1 MTNPLPKHHQLRLLD
16 DYGLDWKPLLLA
28 GCVGSGKT
36 AGAILLDEQ
45 RRRKRPRANPT
56 LVVCPASVKMNWMR
70 EIQLWCG
77 KPAIVIDGDKK
88 TREKQIQVIEELCKL
103 NTPDVL
109 TIQYV
114 VTNFDTVRLHWQWFQ
129 SHHWYQLI
137 VDEAHNI
144 KNPSTIRTHSVKA
157 INAYGKL
164 ALSGTPIANKP
175 NDLWSLLHFLEPG
188 SEYPHKKIE
197 YTDPKKKDHIPPGMR
212 MRNPSPTWGSY
223 LSFVGRYCS
232 KNEWGAVT
240 GGSNLEELNRRLS
253 PIMVRWKR
261 EEVLPDL
268 PPLTVEMV
276 PIELTPQQLQV
287 YMDLRA
293 GFFEWL
299 AQKENGDKEYITK
312 EARSI
317 LARLTYFRR
326 ITSMSPARFAASIAR
341 DRPEFAKGVKM
352 SDSRLS
358 AKAAWI
364 EEFIDYK
371 LDEEE
376 KVVILSNWADT
387 IEELAKLLAKHK
399 PSIIMGGVS
408 SAKRQE
414 AVDKFEKVF
423 LGTSAAWEGINLQSA
438 NTLIWTD
445 LPWNSTGII
454 QGNGRIHRLG
464 QDKPCDVFYLL
475 GQETID
481 ENIMRITQNKA
492 KDIAQAIDAGNS
504 VELLQLGL
512 ENIV

>member
-1 MTNPLPKHHQLRLLD
+1 
-16 DYGLDWKPLLLA
+16 
-28 GCVGSGKT
+28 
-36 AGAILLDEQ
+36 
-45 RRRKRPRANPT
+45 
-56 LVVCPASVKMNWMR
+56 
-70 EIQLWCG
+70 
-77 KPAIVIDGDKK
+77 
-88 TREKQIQVIEELCKL
+88 
-103 NTPDVL
+103 
-109 TIQYV
+109 
-114 VTNFDTVRLHWQWFQ
+114 
-129 SHHWYQLI
+129 
-137 VDEAHNI
+137 
-144 KNPSTIRTHSVKA
+144 
-157 INAYGKL
+157 
-164 ALSGTPIANKP
+164 
-175 NDLWSLLHFLEPG
+175 
-188 SEYPHKKIE
+188 
-197 YTDPKKKDHIPPGMR
+197 
-212 MRNPSPTWGSY
+212 
-223 LSFVGRYCS
+223 
-232 KNEWGAVT
+232 
-240 GGSNLEELNRRLS
+240 
-253 PIMVRWKR
+253 
-261 EEVLPDL
+261 
-268 PPLTVEMV
+268 
-276 PIELTPQQLQV
+276 
-287 YMDLRA
+287 
-293 GFFEWL
+293 
-299 AQKENGDKEYITK
+299 
-312 EARSI
+312 
-317 LARLTYFRR
+317 
-326 ITSMSPARFAASIAR
+326 
-341 DRPEFAKGVKM
+341 M